1 MKNKVAPKWAF
12 AVVSILIIAFTLIS
26 FFGIDNYYGDIRK
39 VYFKGADDIRWGID
53 IRGGVEAVFS
63 PDIETDNITSS
74 DMDAAKAIIETRLV
88 NNNITD
94 YEVYCDNAK
103 KQVIVRFPWSAD
115 ESDFSAESAASAVK
129 ELGET
134 AVLRFCEG
142 TTDENVVL
150 EGSQD
155 IESAKAMADSGTKY
169 MVELT
174 LTTAGTSKFTEATE
188 KLKGDYISIWMDDQM
203 IDAPR
208 VDSVIT
214 GNKAYITGSFDY
226 DSAHEL
232 ADKINAGSLPF
243 ALTCDESK
251 LQIISPS
258 LGSDALKVMVIA
270 GSIAFVVICI
280 LMIVKYRL
288 PGVVAAI
295 TLFGQIGG
303 MIACI
308 SGFFPGTSSFTL
320 TVPGIAGIILSIG
333 VGVDANVI
341 AAERIKEEFKG
352 GKTISGAINSGFE
365 NSFKAILDGNITIII
380 VSVVLMGAF
389 GSPNSLLTKIFSIVM
404 SVFGSSITGSIY
416 SFGYTLLT
424 GVIFNFIMAVCAS
437 RIMLRSLAR
446 IKAFRNPW
454 LYGGVKNEK

>member
-1 MKNKVAPKWAF
+1 MKQKVVPKWAF

-26 FFGIDNYYGDIRK
+26 FFGVSNYYGDTRK
-39 VYFKGADDIRWGID
+39 LYFKGANDIRWGID

-63 PDIETDNITSS
+63 PDIAVDNITSS

-88 NNNITD
+88 NNNIAD
-94 YEVYCDNAK
+94 YEVFCDNSK
-103 KQVIVRFPWSAD
+103 KQVIVRFPWSAE
-115 ESDFSAESAASAVK
+115 ESDFSAESAAAAVK

-142 TTDENVVL
+142 TTNENVVL
-150 EGSQD
+150 EGAAD
-155 IESAKAMADSGTKY
+155 IDSAKAMMQDSEC

-174 LTTAGTSKFTEATE
+174 LTTAGSSKFTAATE
-188 KLKGDYISIWMDDQM
+188 KLKGDYISIWMDDQL

-208 VDSVIT
+208 VNDVIT
-214 GNKAYITGSFDY
+214 GNKAYITGNFTFDT
-226 DSAHEL
+226 ANEL

-258 LGSDALKVMVIA
+258 LGEDALKVMVIA
-270 GSIAFVVICI
+270 GIIAFVIICI
-280 LMIVKYRL
+280 IMIVKYRL

-295 TLFGQIGG
+295 ALFGQIGG
-303 MIACI
+303 MIACV

-341 AAERIKEEFKG
+341 AAERIKDEFKS
-352 GKTISGAINSGFE
+352 GKTISGAINAGFE
-365 NSFKAILDGNITIII
+365 NSFKAILDGNVTIII

-389 GSPNSLLTKIFSIVM
+389 GPPNSLLTKIFSIVM
-404 SVFGSSITGSIY
+404 SIFGSSITGSIY

-424 GVIFNFIMAVCAS
+424 GVIFNFIMAVFFS

-446 IKAFRNPW
+446 IKAFRKPW
-454 LYGGVKNEK
+454 LYGGVANEK